1 MQAVVM
7 SGPSAGS
14 ELTTVEEIQEPEPGA
29 GQVSI
34 DVVNAGINFIDVMA
48 RRGDPGY
55 ASAWPYVPGL
65 EVAGTVRE
73 LGSDIPRLAVGQRV
87 AAFTSGGGLA
97 DVAVADSSLVV
108 PLPDAVPFAVAAAAP
123 LMLSTAL
130 LLLADVAR
138 VRPGENVLMHSAGG
152 GVGSAVAQLVPVL
165 GGGSRIGTVSRAA
178 KVDQARLA
186 GWDRVLVRGEGLA
199 DVVRAATGG
208 GADIILDPLGTSLL
222 DADLE
227 MVAPGGRI
235 VLFGNPGGGRPAPLP
250 PLGRLIAGNVS
261 LAGFSMSRLTV
272 TAPERAAGALRRV
285 LDLLADGALT
295 IAVAEVST
303 LNGVAAAHQRLADG
317 QSTGKYVVRL
327 GV

>member
-7 SGPSAGS
+7 SGPSIGS
-14 ELTTVEEIQEPEPGA
+14 ELTTVEEIPEPVPGA

-73 LGSDIPRLAVGQRV
+73 LGTDVPSLAVGQRV
-87 AAFTSGGGLA
+87 AAFTAGGGLA
-97 DVAVADSSLVV
+97 GVAVADASLVV
-108 PLPDAVPFAVAAAAP
+108 PLPEDVPFTVAAAAP

-138 VRPGENVLMHSAGG
+138 VRPGESVLMHSAGG
-152 GVGSAVAQLVPVL
+152 GVGGAVAQLVPVL
-165 GGGSRIGTVSRAA
+165 GGGVRIGTVSRPY

-186 GWDRVLVRGEGLA
+186 GWDPVLVRGEGLA
-199 DVVRAATGG
+199 DRVRAATGSG
-208 GADIILDPLGTSLL
+208 TDIILDPLGTALL
-222 DADLE
+222 DTDLE
-227 MVAPGGRI
+227 MAAPGGRI
-235 VLFGNPGGGRPAPLP
+235 ILFGNPGGGRPAPLP

-261 LAGFSMSRLTV
+261 LAGFSMSRLTAA
-272 TAPERAAGALRRV
+272 APERAAGALRRV
-285 LDLLADGALT
+285 VDLLADGALT
-295 IAVAEVST
+295 VAVAEVPA
-303 LNGVAAAHQRLADG
+303 LDEVAAVHQRLADG
-317 QSTGKYVVRL
+317 QSTGKYVVRV
-327 GV
+327 GA